1 MNYKKMGPNTKVY
14 YLITSGNDGSYI
26 VDGFVSRHE
35 LPEMEK
41 WPYTYATIGHVLKS
55 AKVTIP
61 TDNYV
66 GKCAFFKV
74 YDQGPLE
81 ISFLPFLDFIGDA
94 KVHMLAQDLVYKWIC
109 VLKDFEMPSCEND
122 TFDKPLKIFEEKDGI
137 LAHNMKL
144 AQYLNSKFRK
154 SK

>member
-55 AKVTIP
+55 AKVAIP
-61 TDNYV
+61 TDNYI
-66 GKCAFFKV
+66 GKCAFLNTWTLKLSSL
-74 YDQGPLE
+74 PL
-81 ISFLPFLDFIGDA
+81 LNFIGDA

-109 VLKDFEMPSCEND
+109 VLKDFEMPSCEDD
-122 TFDKPLKIFEEKDGI
+122 TFDEPLKIFEEKDDI